1 MQAASDVYSPISG
14 EVVESNQG
22 LADEPG
28 KVCTCCLCSIVP
40 WRRTLMPSFS
50 CGAANKDSR
59 RVAACCL
66 LGIACQWASC
76 DLQHMYECDCHTCL
90 QVTNAHCS

>member
-28 KVCTCCLCSIVP
+28 KVCTCCLCSTLP
-40 WRRTLMPSFS
+40 WRRTLTLRFS
-50 CGAANKDSR
+50 CGATNKDAR
-59 RVAACCL
+59 MAAACCL
-66 LGIACQWASC
+66 WEIAWQWGSC
-76 DLQHMYECDCHTCL
+76 IP
-90 QVTNAHCS
+90 